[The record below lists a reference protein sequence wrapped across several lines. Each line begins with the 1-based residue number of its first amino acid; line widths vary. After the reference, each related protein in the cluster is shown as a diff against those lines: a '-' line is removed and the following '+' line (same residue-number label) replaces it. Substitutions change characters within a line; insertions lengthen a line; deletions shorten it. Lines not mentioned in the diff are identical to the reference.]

1 VFNLSGSE
9 IIVILLLALVI
20 LGPEKLPEAM
30 RKAGRAYSELR
41 RMANGFQ
48 SEVRSA
54 LDEPMSELKG
64 TADAIRDATTF
75 SGDDKKKPAPAKPAG
90 PRPAAGAGAV
100 TPATDP
106 DDEPH
111 AAGSEPDFADLEPDF
126 ETDPSDSIDAM
137 LEGEDDDDADEDVVT
152 RTLSGDVGPPRS
164 SSTGPE
170 G

>member
-41 RMANGFQ
+41 RMANSFQ

-64 TADAIRDATTF
+64 TADALRDATKF
-75 SGDDKKKPAPAKPAG
+75 SDDDKNKPGPAKPAAS
-90 PRPAAGAGAV
+90 RPTAGAEPV
-100 TPATDP
+100 TEDADLDVGPHAGSDP
-106 DDEPH
+106 DFD
-111 AAGSEPDFADLEPDF
+111 DLEPDF
-126 ETDPSDSIDAM
+126 ESDPSESIDAV
-137 LEGEDDDDADEDVVT
+137 LEGDEDDDDTDEDVVT
-152 RTLSGDVGPPRS
+152 RTLSGDVEPRS
-164 SSTGPE
+164 PSTGSDA
-170 G
+170 